1 MAQKL
6 MPTAAKLFAAAGMA
20 VVAFACAEVYKPHA
34 PDGTQFGYFS
44 IVSAGLGA
52 IVGWRTL
59 GPDLGRGYGK
69 AISAGLRVSLVLLFA
84 ALVVFS
90 FEHMLELAMR
100 RTYHGPMEALV
111 DVVSIGLE
119 YLQQLLLPDV
129 LGALFGGSILAGWL
143 GEWASHRW
151 P

>member
-20 VVAFACAEVYKPHA
+20 IVGFACAEVYKPYA
-34 PDGTQFGYFS
+34 PEGTQFGYFS
-44 IVSAGLGA
+44 IVNAGLGA
-52 IVGWRTL
+52 LVGWRAL
-59 GPDLGRGYGK
+59 GPDLGRGYRA
-69 AISAGLRVSLVLLFA
+69 AISAGLRASMVLLFA

-90 FEHMLELAMR
+90 FEHMLELALR
-100 RTYHGPMEALV
+100 RTYHGPMEALI
-111 DVVSIGLE
+111 DVISIGIE
-119 YLQQLLLPDV
+119 YLREVLLLDV
-129 LGALFGGSILAGWL
+129 LGTLFGGSILAGWF